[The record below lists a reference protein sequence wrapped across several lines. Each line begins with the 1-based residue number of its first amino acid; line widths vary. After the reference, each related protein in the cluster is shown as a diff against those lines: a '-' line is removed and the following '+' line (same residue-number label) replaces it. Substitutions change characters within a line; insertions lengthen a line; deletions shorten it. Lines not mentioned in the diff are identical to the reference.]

1 MSEAAIRENSLV
13 LYRARPARVLRA
25 DEKLSLELEGGE
37 SAKVRAKDVTPL
49 HPGPLKSLAELRPA
63 AGDVQTAWE
72 ILAGGDTTLAEL
84 AELAYGAFTPSSAW
98 AAWQVV
104 NEALY
109 FRGTPERIQ
118 ACTADEVAHVQAA
131 RAAEAA
137 EKQAWEA
144 FVARAK
150 TGKVAPEDRRYLRD
164 VEDLAMGRSERSRVL
179 KALAREESYENAHA
193 TLLEFGFWDE
203 SINPYPSR
211 YGLALTPPSLPLPE
225 PWDDPARAMLADER
239 RDLTHLPAF
248 AIDDPWTDTPDDAV
262 SYEPETGR
270 LWVHV
275 ADAAA
280 LVTPDSPLDLDA
292 RARATS
298 LYLPEAVVPMLPEAA
313 TPVLGLG
320 LGEVSPALSFALT
333 VNADGDLI
341 EVEVVP
347 SLVHVSRL
355 SYEEAEARL
364 AEEPFRTIYALGLA
378 SQARRQR
385 DGALRVDMPEVS
397 VRVRDGEVTIR
408 TIPPLRSRDLV
419 QYAMILAGEAAARFG
434 TTRGIP
440 LPFATQEPPDY
451 VDFDEGHSQSLS
463 AMFARRRTFRRS
475 QYRSV
480 PAPHSGLGLS
490 AYAQATSPMRRYL
503 DLVVHQQLRAYLA
516 NKPLLT
522 AEQILERVGAVEAI
536 LPSTRPAEQY
546 SERHWIMVYLL
557 RRPDWR
563 GRGVLV
569 DKRSHNST
577 VIIPELGLEPSIRLS
592 ADLPLDSE
600 LTLSLRSV
608 DLPRLDARFRVENSS
623 GLTDSTLTSPCFA
636 AD

>member
-1 MSEAAIRENSLV
+1 M
-13 LYRARPARVLRA
+13 
-25 DEKLSLELEGGE
+25 
-37 SAKVRAKDVTPL
+37 
-49 HPGPLKSLAELRPA
+49 
-63 AGDVQTAWE
+63 
-72 ILAGGDTTLAEL
+72 
-84 AELAYGAFTPSSAW
+84 
-98 AAWQVV
+98 
-104 NEALY
+104 
-109 FRGTPERIQ
+109 
-118 ACTADEVAHVQAA
+118 
-131 RAAEAA
+131 AEAA

-150 TGKVAPEDRRYLRD
+150 AGKVAPEDRRYLRD

-193 TLLEFGFWDE
+193 TLLEFGYWDE
-203 SINPYPSR
+203 TINPYPSR

-225 PWDDPARAMLADER
+225 PWDDPARAMLAEER

-262 SYEPETGR
+262 SFEPETGR

-280 LVTPDSPLDLDA
+280 LVTPDSPIDLDA

-313 TPVLGLG
+313 TPALGLG

-333 VNADGDLI
+333 VDADGELT

-378 SQARRQR
+378 SEARRQR
-385 DGALRVDMPEVS
+385 DGAMRVDMPEVS

-451 VDFDEGHSQSLS
+451 VDFDEGQSQSLS

-480 PAPHSGLGLS
+480 PAPHSALGLS

-557 RRPDWR
+557 RHPDWR

-608 DLPRLDARFRVENSS
+608 DLPRLDARFRVEIRLIDHDHHLLPSSVVLRLSSEVHSCPTSSIPRPAPAKNSYRAWSCAPSGASRCWPHWSTWRPARSCPATATRTNSS
-623 GLTDSTLTSPCFA
+623 ACCCA
-636 AD
+636 ARCK

>member
-1 MSEAAIRENSLV
+1 MGGLATGQRGALLPRDTGTDSGLHGR
-13 LYRARPARVLRA
+13 RGCPRP
-25 DEKLSLELEGGE
+25 G
-37 SAKVRAKDVTPL
+37 
-49 HPGPLKSLAELRPA
+49 H
-63 AGDVQTAWE
+63 
-72 ILAGGDTTLAEL
+72 
-84 AELAYGAFTPSSAW
+84 
-98 AAWQVV
+98 
-104 NEALY
+104 
-109 FRGTPERIQ
+109 
-118 ACTADEVAHVQAA
+118 

-150 TGKVAPEDRRYLRD
+150 AGKVAPEDRRYLRD

-179 KALAREESYENAHA
+179 KALAHEESYENAHA

-203 SINPYPSR
+203 TINPYPSR
-211 YGLALTPPSLPLPE
+211 YGLTLTPPSLPLPE
-225 PWDDPARAMLADER
+225 PWDDPARAMLAEER

-280 LVTPDSPLDLDA
+280 LVAPDSPLDLEA

-333 VNADGDLI
+333 VNADGELT

-378 SQARRQR
+378 SEARRQR
-385 DGALRVDMPEVS
+385 DGTLRVDMPEVS
-397 VRVRDGEVTIR
+397 VQVRDGEVTIR

-419 QYAMILAGEAAARFG
+419 QCAMILAGEAAARVRHH
-434 TTRGIP
+434 TRHSLALRNAGAAR
-440 LPFATQEPPDY
+440 LCRFRWRA
-451 VDFDEGHSQSLS
+451 SQSL
-463 AMFARRRTFRRS
+463 
-475 QYRSV
+475 
-480 PAPHSGLGLS
+480 
-490 AYAQATSPMRRYL
+490 
-503 DLVVHQQLRAYLA
+503 
-516 NKPLLT
+516 
-522 AEQILERVGAVEAI
+522 VGHV
-536 LPSTRPAEQY
+536 RPAAHLPGAA
-546 SERHWIMVYLL
+546 STAACP
-557 RRPDWR
+557 RP
-563 GRGVLV
+563 
-569 DKRSHNST
+569 T
-577 VIIPELGLEPSIRLS
+577 
-592 ADLPLDSE
+592 
-600 LTLSLRSV
+600 
-608 DLPRLDARFRVENSS
+608 
-623 GLTDSTLTSPCFA
+623 A
-636 AD
+636 AWG

>member
-63 AGDVQTAWE
+63 TGDVQTAWE
-72 ILAGGDTTLAEL
+72 ILAGSDTTLAEL

-150 TGKVAPEDRRYLRD
+150 TGRVAPEDRRYLRD

-364 AEEPFRTIYALGLA
+364 AEEPFRTIYAVGLA

-397 VRVRDGEVTIR
+397 VRVRAGEVTIR

-451 VDFDEGHSQSLS
+451 VDFDEGQSLS

-516 NKPLLT
+516 KKPLLT

-608 DLPRLDARFRVENSS
+608 DLPRLDARFRIENSS
-623 GLTDSTLTSPCFA
+623 G
-636 AD
+636 

>member
-13 LYRARPARVLRA
+13 LYRARPARVQRA

-49 HPGPLKSLAELRPA
+49 HPGPLKSLAELRPP
-63 AGDVQTAWE
+63 AGDVLTAWE
-72 ILAGGDTTLAEL
+72 ILAGSDTTLAEL

-104 NEALY
+104 TDGLY
-109 FRGTPERIQ
+109 FRGTPERIT
-118 ACTADEVAHVQAA
+118 ACTADEVAHTQAA

-150 TGKVAPEDRRYLRD
+150 AGKVAPEDRRYLRD
-164 VEDLAMGRSERSRVL
+164 VEDLAMGRNERSRVL

-203 SINPYPSR
+203 TINPYPSR
-211 YGLALTPPSLPLPE
+211 YGLTLAPPSLALPE
-225 PWDDPARAMLADER
+225 PWDDPARAMLAEDR

-280 LVTPDSPLDLDA
+280 LVAPDSPLDLDA

-313 TPVLGLG
+313 TPALGLG

-333 VNADGDLI
+333 VNADGELT

-385 DGALRVDMPEVS
+385 DGAMRVDMPEVS
-397 VRVRDGEVTIR
+397 VRVRDGEVSIR

-440 LPFATQEPPDY
+440 LPFATQEPPD
-451 VDFDEGHSQSLS
+451 
-463 AMFARRRTFRRS
+463 
-475 QYRSV
+475 
-480 PAPHSGLGLS
+480 
-490 AYAQATSPMRRYL
+490 L
-503 DLVVHQQLRAYLA
+503 DR
-516 NKPLLT
+516 
-522 AEQILERVGAVEAI
+522 
-536 LPSTRPAEQY
+536 
-546 SERHWIMVYLL
+546 
-557 RRPDWR
+557 
-563 GRGVLV
+563 
-569 DKRSHNST
+569 
-577 VIIPELGLEPSIRLS
+577 
-592 ADLPLDSE
+592 
-600 LTLSLRSV
+600 
-608 DLPRLDARFRVENSS
+608 
-623 GLTDSTLTSPCFA
+623 
-636 AD
+636 

>member
-1 MSEAAIRENSLV
+1 ML
-13 LYRARPARVLRA
+13 
-25 DEKLSLELEGGE
+25 
-37 SAKVRAKDVTPL
+37 
-49 HPGPLKSLAELRPA
+49 
-63 AGDVQTAWE
+63 AGD
-72 ILAGGDTTLAEL
+72 
-84 AELAYGAFTPSSAW
+84 
-98 AAWQVV
+98 
-104 NEALY
+104 
-109 FRGTPERIQ
+109 
-118 ACTADEVAHVQAA
+118 
-131 RAAEAA
+131 
-137 EKQAWEA
+137 
-144 FVARAK
+144 
-150 TGKVAPEDRRYLRD
+150 
-164 VEDLAMGRSERSRVL
+164 
-179 KALAREESYENAHA
+179 
-193 TLLEFGFWDE
+193 
-203 SINPYPSR
+203 
-211 YGLALTPPSLPLPE
+211 
-225 PWDDPARAMLADER
+225 R
-239 RDLTHLPAF
+239 RDLTHLRAF

-262 SYEPETGR
+262 SFEPETGR

-280 LVTPDSPLDLDA
+280 LVAPDSPLDLDA

-313 TPVLGLG
+313 TPALGLG

-333 VNADGDLI
+333 INADGELT

-347 SLVHVSRL
+347 SLVHVTRL
-355 SYEEAEARL
+355 SYEEAETRL

-378 SQARRQR
+378 SAARRQR

-397 VRVRDGEVTIR
+397 VRVRNGDVTIH

-440 LPFATQEPPDY
+440 LPFATQEPPDL
-451 VDFDEGHSQSLS
+451 VDESYGQSLS

-522 AEQILERVGAVEAI
+522 AEQILERVGAVEAV

-546 SERHWIMVYLL
+546 SERHWILVYLL

-608 DLPRLDARFRVENSS
+608 DLPRLDARFRVENSA
-623 GLTDSTLTSPCFA
+623 GR
-636 AD
+636 

>member
-13 LYRARPARVLRA
+13 LYRSRPARVLRA
-25 DEKLSLELEGGE
+25 DEKLSLELAGGE
-37 SAKVRAKDVTPL
+37 SAKVRTKDVTPL
-49 HPGPLKSLAELRPA
+49 HPGPLKSLAELRPPT
-63 AGDVQTAWE
+63 GDVQTAWE

-98 AAWQVV
+98 ATWQLLS
-104 NEALY
+104 EGLY
-109 FRGTPERIQ
+109 FHGTPERIT
-118 ACTADEVAHVQAA
+118 ACTADEVAHTQAA

-150 TGKVAPEDRRYLRD
+150 AGKVAPEDRRYLRD
-164 VEDLAMGRSERSRVL
+164 VEDLALGRNDRSRVL
-179 KALAREESYENAHA
+179 KALGREESYENAHA
-193 TLLEFGFWDE
+193 TLLEFGYWDE
-203 SINPYPSR
+203 TINPYPSR
-211 YGLALTPPSLPLPE
+211 YGLTLTPPSLPLPE
-225 PWDDPARAMLADER
+225 PWDDPARAMLADDR

-248 AIDDPWTDTPDDAV
+248 AIDDPWTDTPDDAI
-262 SYEPETGR
+262 SFEPESGR

-313 TPVLGLG
+313 TPALGLG
-320 LGEVSPALSFALT
+320 LGEISPALSFALK
-333 VNADGDLI
+333 VNADGELT

-347 SLVHVSRL
+347 SLVHVQRL

-364 AEEPFRTIYALGLA
+364 TEEPFRTIYALGLA
-378 SQARRQR
+378 SEARRQR
-385 DGALRVDMPEVS
+385 DGAMRVDMPEVS
-397 VRVRDGEVTIR
+397 VRVRDGDVTIR

-451 VDFDEGHSQSLS
+451 SDFDEGPSRSLS
-463 AMFARRRTFRRS
+463 AMFAQRRTFRRS

-480 PAPHSGLGLS
+480 PAPHSALGLS

-516 NKPLLT
+516 DKPLLT

-600 LTLSLRSV
+600 LILSLRSV
-608 DLPRLDARFRVENSS
+608 DLPRLDARFRIENSS
-623 GLTDSTLTSPCFA
+623 G
-636 AD
+636 

>member
-72 ILAGGDTTLAEL
+72 ILAGSDTTLAEL

-98 AAWQVV
+98 AAWQLVT
-104 NEALY
+104 EGLY
-109 FRGTPERIQ
+109 FHGTPERIA
-118 ACTADEVAHVQAA
+118 ACTAEEVGHTQTA

-150 TGKVAPEDRRYLRD
+150 AGKVAPEDRRYLRD

-193 TLLEFGFWDE
+193 TLLEFGFWDDT
-203 SINPYPSR
+203 INPYPSR
-211 YGLALTPPSLPLPE
+211 YGLTLTPPSLPLPE
-225 PWDDPARAMLADER
+225 PWGDPARALLADDR

-262 SYEPETGR
+262 SFEPETGR

-280 LVTPDSPLDLDA
+280 LITPDSPLDLEA

-298 LYLPEAVVPMLPEAA
+298 LYLPEVVVSMLPEAA

-333 VNADGDLI
+333 VNADGELT

-364 AEEPFRTIYALGLA
+364 AEEPFRTIYAVGLA

-385 DGALRVDMPEVS
+385 DGALRVDLPEVS
-397 VRVRDGEVTIR
+397 VRVREGEVTIR
-408 TIPPLRSRDLV
+408 SIPPLHSRDLV

-451 VDFDEGHSQSLS
+451 VDFDEGQSLS

-516 NKPLLT
+516 KKPLLT

-600 LTLSLRSV
+600 LTLGLRSV
-608 DLPRLDARFRVENSS
+608 DLPRLDARFRIENSS
-623 GLTDSTLTSPCFA
+623 G
-636 AD
+636 

>member
-13 LYRARPARVLRA
+13 LYRARPARVERA

-37 SAKVRAKDVTPL
+37 SARVRAKDVTPL
-49 HPGPLKSLAELRPA
+49 HAGPLKSLAELRPA
-63 AGDVQTAWE
+63 AGDVLTAWE
-72 ILAGGDTTLAEL
+72 ILAGSDTTLGEL
-84 AELAYGAFTPSSAW
+84 AELAYGAFTPSTAW
-98 AAWQVV
+98 AAWQMVT
-104 NEALY
+104 EGLY
-109 FRGTPERIQ
+109 FHGTPERIT
-118 ACTADEVAHVQAA
+118 ACTAAEVAHTQAA

-150 TGKVAPEDRRYLRD
+150 VGKVAPEDRRYLRD
-164 VEDLAMGRSERSRVL
+164 VEDLALGRNDRSRVL
-179 KALAREESYENAHA
+179 KALGREESYENAHA

-203 SINPYPSR
+203 TINPYPSR
-211 YGLALTPPSLPLPE
+211 YGLTLTPPSLPLPE
-225 PWDDPARAMLADER
+225 PWADPARAMLAEDR

-262 SYEPETGR
+262 SFEPETGR

-320 LGEVSPALSFALT
+320 LDDVSPALSFALT
-333 VNADGDLI
+333 VSDDGELLD
-341 EVEVVP
+341 VEVVP

-378 SQARRQR
+378 SETRRQR
-385 DGALRVDMPEVS
+385 DGAMRVDMPEVS

-440 LPFATQEPPDY
+440 LPYATQEPPDL
-451 VDFDEGHSQSLS
+451 VDESYSQSLS

-480 PAPHSGLGLS
+480 PAPHSALGLS

-522 AEQILERVGAVEAI
+522 PEQILERVGAVEAI

-557 RRPDWR
+557 RHPDWR

-592 ADLPLDSE
+592 ADQPLDSE

-608 DLPRLDARFRVENSS
+608 DLPRLDARFRV
-623 GLTDSTLTSPCFA
+623 DDRP
-636 AD
+636 

>member
-49 HPGPLKSLAELRPA
+49 HPGPLKSLTELRPP
-63 AGDVQTAWE
+63 AGDVLTAWE
-72 ILAGGDTTLAEL
+72 ILAGSDTTLAEL

-104 NEALY
+104 TDSLY
-109 FRGTPERIQ
+109 FRGTPERIL
-118 ACTADEVAHVQAA
+118 ACTADEVAHTQAA

-150 TGKVAPEDRRYLRD
+150 AGKVAPEDRRYLRD
-164 VEDLAMGRSERSRVL
+164 VEDLAMGHSERSRVL
-179 KALAREESYENAHA
+179 KALSREESYENAHA

-203 SINPYPSR
+203 TINPYPSR
-211 YGLALTPPSLPLPE
+211 YGLTLAPPSLPLPE
-225 PWDDPARAMLADER
+225 PWDDPVRAMLADER

-248 AIDDPWTDTPDDAV
+248 AIDDPWTDTPDDAL
-262 SYEPETGR
+262 SFDPATGR

-280 LVTPDSPLDLDA
+280 LVAPDSPLDLDA

-313 TPVLGLG
+313 TPALGLG
-320 LGEVSPALSFALT
+320 LDEVSPALSFALT
-333 VNADGDLI
+333 VNADGELT

-347 SLVHVSRL
+347 SRIHVHRL

-378 SQARRQR
+378 SEARRQR
-385 DGALRVDMPEVS
+385 DGAMSIEMPEVS
-397 VRVRDGEVTIR
+397 VRVRDGEVSIR
-408 TIPPLRSRDLV
+408 PIPALRSRDLV
-419 QYAMILAGEAAARFG
+419 QNAMILAGEAAARFG

-440 LPFATQEPPDY
+440 LPFATQEPPDL
-451 VDFDEGHSQSLS
+451 VDDSYSESLS
-463 AMFARRRTFRRS
+463 AMYARRRTFRRS

-522 AEQILERVGAVEAI
+522 PEQILERVGAVEAI

-546 SERHWIMVYLL
+546 SERHWLMVYLL

-608 DLPRLDARFRVENSS
+608 DLPRLDARFRV
-623 GLTDSTLTSPCFA
+623 DDRP
-636 AD
+636 

>member
-1 MSEAAIRENSLV
+1 MPEAVIRENSLV
-13 LYRARPARVLRA
+13 LYRARPARVQRA
-25 DEKLSLELEGGE
+25 DEKLSLDLEGGE
-37 SAKVRAKDVTPL
+37 SARVRAKDVTLL
-49 HPGPLKSLAELRPA
+49 HPGPLKSLSELRAA
-63 AGDVQTAWE
+63 AGDVLTAWE

-84 AELAYGAFTPSSAW
+84 AELAYGAFTPSTAW

-104 NEALY
+104 SEGLY
-109 FRGTPERIQ
+109 FRGTPERIA
-118 ACTADEVAHVQAA
+118 ACTAEEVAHIQAA
-131 RAAEAA
+131 RAAEGA

-150 TGKVAPEDRRYLRD
+150 AGKVAPEDRRYLRD

-179 KALAREESYENAHA
+179 KALSREESYENAHA

-203 SINPYPSR
+203 MINPYPSR
-211 YGLALTPPSLPLPE
+211 YGLTLAPSSLALPE
-225 PWDDPARAMLADER
+225 PWDDAARAMLAEAR
-239 RDLTHLPAF
+239 RDLTHMSAF
-248 AIDDPWTDTPDDAV
+248 AIDDPWTDTPDDAL
-262 SYEPETGR
+262 SFDPETGR

-280 LVTPDSPLDLDA
+280 LVAPDGPLDLDA
-292 RARATS
+292 RARGTS

-313 TPVLGLG
+313 TPALGLG
-320 LGEVSPALSFALT
+320 LGEISPALSFGLEVDANGELT
-333 VNADGDLI
+333 A
-341 EVEVVP
+341 VEVAP
-347 SLVHVSRL
+347 SLVHVHRL

-378 SQARRQR
+378 SKARRQR
-385 DGALRVDMPEVS
+385 DGAMTVEMPEVS
-397 VRVRDGEVTIR
+397 VRVCDGEVTIR
-408 TIPPLRSRDLV
+408 SIPALRSRDLV

-440 LPFATQEPPDY
+440 LPFATQEPPDLI
-451 VDFDEGHSQSLS
+451 DESHSESLP
-463 AMFARRRTFRRS
+463 AMYARRRTFKRS

-516 NKPLLT
+516 NRPLLT
-522 AEQILERVGAVEAI
+522 QEQILERVGAVEAI
-536 LPSTRPAEQY
+536 LPSTRPAEQF
-546 SERHWIMVYLL
+546 SERHWILVYLL
-557 RRPDWR
+557 QHPDWR

-577 VIIPELGLEPSIRLS
+577 VIIPELGLEPSMRLS
-592 ADLPLDSE
+592 ADMPLGSE
-600 LTLSLRSV
+600 LTLGLRSV
-608 DLPRLDARFRVENSS
+608 DLPRLDARFRVESTS
-623 GLTDSTLTSPCFA
+623 G
-636 AD
+636 

>member
-63 AGDVQTAWE
+63 TGDVQTAWE
-72 ILAGGDTTLAEL
+72 ILAGSDTTLAEL

-118 ACTADEVAHVQAA
+118 ACTAEEVAHVQAA

-164 VEDLAMGRSERSRVL
+164 VEDLALGRNDRSRVL

-193 TLLEFGFWDE
+193 TLLEFGYWDE
-203 SINPYPSR
+203 TINPYPSR
-211 YGLALTPPSLPLPE
+211 YGLTLTPPSLPLPE
-225 PWDDPARAMLADER
+225 PWDDPARAMLAEDR

-262 SYEPETGR
+262 SFEPETGR

-313 TPVLGLG
+313 TPALGLG

-333 VNADGDLI
+333 VNADGELTD
-341 EVEVVP
+341 VEVVP
-347 SLVHVSRL
+347 SLVHVQRL

-378 SQARRQR
+378 SEARRQR
-385 DGALRVDMPEVS
+385 DGAMRVDMPEVS

-451 VDFDEGHSQSLS
+451 
-463 AMFARRRTFRRS
+463 
-475 QYRSV
+475 YRC
-480 PAPHSGLGLS
+480 
-490 AYAQATSPMRRYL
+490 R
-503 DLVVHQQLRAYLA
+503 
-516 NKPLLT
+516 
-522 AEQILERVGAVEAI
+522 
-536 LPSTRPAEQY
+536 
-546 SERHWIMVYLL
+546 
-557 RRPDWR
+557 
-563 GRGVLV
+563 
-569 DKRSHNST
+569 
-577 VIIPELGLEPSIRLS
+577 
-592 ADLPLDSE
+592 
-600 LTLSLRSV
+600 
-608 DLPRLDARFRVENSS
+608 
-623 GLTDSTLTSPCFA
+623 
-636 AD
+636 

>member
-1 MSEAAIRENSLV
+1 M
-13 LYRARPARVLRA
+13 
-25 DEKLSLELEGGE
+25 
-37 SAKVRAKDVTPL
+37 RAKDVTPL
-49 HPGPLKSLAELRPA
+49 HPGPLKTLAELRPA
-63 AGDVQTAWE
+63 AGDVLTAWE
-72 ILAGGDTTLAEL
+72 ILAGGDTSLAEL
-84 AELAYGAFTPSSAW
+84 AELAYGAFTPSTAW

-104 NEALY
+104 TEGLY
-109 FRGTPERIQ
+109 FRGTPERIT
-118 ACTADEVAHVQAA
+118 ACTADEVAHTQAA

-150 TGKVAPEDRRYLRD
+150 VGKVAPEDRRYLRD
-164 VEDLAMGRSERSRVL
+164 VEDLALGRNDRSRVL
-179 KALAREESYENAHA
+179 KALSREESYENAHA
-193 TLLEFGFWDE
+193 TLLEFGYWDE
-203 SINPYPSR
+203 LINPYPSR
-211 YGLALTPPSLPLPE
+211 YGLTLTPPALALPE
-225 PWDDPARAMLADER
+225 PWADPARAMLVDER

-262 SYEPETGR
+262 SFEPETGR

-280 LVTPDSPLDLDA
+280 LVTPDSPLDLEA

-333 VNADGDLI
+333 VNADGELT

-364 AEEPFRTIYALGLA
+364 TEEPFRTIYALGLA
-378 SQARRQR
+378 SEARRQR
-385 DGALRVDMPEVS
+385 DGAMRVDMPEVS
-397 VRVRDGEVTIR
+397 VRVRDGEVSIR

-440 LPFATQEPPDY
+440 LPFATQEPPDLI
-451 VDFDEGHSQSLS
+451 DESYSQSLS

-522 AEQILERVGAVEAI
+522 PEQILERVGAVEAI

-557 RRPDWR
+557 QHPDWR

-592 ADLPLDSE
+592 ADAPLDSE

-608 DLPRLDARFRVENSS
+608 DLPRLDARFRV
-623 GLTDSTLTSPCFA
+623 DDRP
-636 AD
+636 

>member
-1 MSEAAIRENSLV
+1 MPEAAIRENSLV
-13 LYRARPARVLRA
+13 LYRARPARVQRA

-49 HPGPLKSLAELRPA
+49 HPGPLKSLAELGSPN
-63 AGDVQTAWE
+63 GDVRTAWE
-72 ILAGGDTTLAEL
+72 ILAGSETTLAEL
-84 AELAYGAFTPSSAW
+84 AELAYGAFTPSTAW

-104 NEALY
+104 TDSLY
-109 FRGTPERIQ
+109 FRGTPERIA
-118 ACTADEVAHVQAA
+118 ACTADEVSHTQAA

-144 FVARAK
+144 FVTRAK
-150 TGKVAPEDRRYLRD
+150 AGNVAPEDRRYLRD

-179 KALAREESYENAHA
+179 KALSREESYENAHA
-193 TLLEFGFWDE
+193 TLLEFGCWDE
-203 SINPYPSR
+203 TINPYPSR
-211 YGLALTPPSLPLPE
+211 YGLNLAAPSLALPE
-225 PWDDPARAMLADER
+225 PWDDPARAMLAEAR

-248 AIDDPWTDTPDDAV
+248 AIDDPWTDTPDDAL
-262 SYEPETGR
+262 SFEPETGR
-270 LWVHV
+270 LWVHI

-280 LVTPDSPLDLDA
+280 LVAPDSPIDLDA

-313 TPVLGLG
+313 TPALGLG
-320 LGEVSPALSFALT
+320 LGEISPALSFALE
-333 VNADGDLI
+333 VDADGELI
-341 EVEVVP
+341 GVEVVP
-347 SLVHVSRL
+347 SLVHVCRL

-378 SQARRQR
+378 SKARRQR
-385 DGALRVDMPEVS
+385 DGAMSVEMPEVS
-397 VRVRDGEVTIR
+397 IRVRAGEVTIR
-408 TIPPLRSRDLV
+408 SIPALRSRDLV
-419 QYAMILAGEAAARFG
+419 QNAMILTGEAAARFG

-440 LPFATQEPPDY
+440 LPFATQEPPDM
-451 VDFDEGHSQSLS
+451 VDESHSDSLS
-463 AMFARRRTFRRS
+463 AMYARRRTFKRS

-480 PAPHSGLGLS
+480 PAPHSALGLS

-516 NKPLLT
+516 NQPTLT
-522 AEQILERVGAVEAI
+522 PEQILERVGAVEAV

-546 SERHWIMVYLL
+546 SERHWILVYLL
-557 RRPDWR
+557 RHPDWR

-577 VIIPELGLEPSIRLS
+577 VIIPELGLEPPIRLP
-592 ADLPLDSE
+592 ADLPLGSE

-608 DLPRLDARFRVENSS
+608 DLPRLDARFRVESS
-623 GLTDSTLTSPCFA
+623 AG
-636 AD
+636 

>member
-13 LYRARPARVLRA
+13 LYRARPARIQRA

-49 HPGPLKSLAELRPA
+49 HPGPLKSLAELRPI

-104 NEALY
+104 TEGLY
-109 FRGTPERIQ
+109 FRGTPERIA
-118 ACTADEVAHVQAA
+118 ACTADEVAHTQAA

-137 EKQAWEA
+137 EKEAWEA

-150 TGKVAPEDRRYLRD
+150 AGKVAPEDRRYLRD
-164 VEDLAMGRSERSRVL
+164 VEDLALGRNDRSRVL
-179 KALAREESYENAHA
+179 KALGREESYENAHA
-193 TLLEFGFWDE
+193 TLLEFGYWDE
-203 SINPYPSR
+203 TINPYPSR
-211 YGLALTPPSLPLPE
+211 YGLTLAPPALSLPE
-225 PWDDPARAMLADER
+225 PWHDPARAMLTEER

-262 SYEPETGR
+262 SFEPETGR

-280 LVTPDSPLDLDA
+280 LVAPDSPLDLEA

-298 LYLPEAVVPMLPEAA
+298 LYLPEAVVPMLPDAA
-313 TPVLGLG
+313 TPALGLG

-333 VNADGDLI
+333 VNADGELT

-355 SYEEAEARL
+355 SYEEAETRL

-378 SQARRQR
+378 SEARRQR
-385 DGALRVDMPEVS
+385 DGAMRVDMPEVS
-397 VRVRDGEVTIR
+397 VRVRDGEVSIR
-408 TIPPLRSRDLV
+408 SIPPLRSRDLV

-440 LPFATQEPPDY
+440 LPFATQEPPDLIDDTY
-451 VDFDEGHSQSLS
+451 SQSLS

-480 PAPHSGLGLS
+480 PAPHSGLGLN

-522 AEQILERVGAVEAI
+522 PEQILERVGAVEAI

-546 SERHWIMVYLL
+546 SERHWILVYLL
-557 RRPDWR
+557 RHPEWR

-608 DLPRLDARFRVENSS
+608 DLPRLDARFRV
-623 GLTDSTLTSPCFA
+623 DDRP
-636 AD
+636 